1 MYIHCYPKARV
12 NKSAV
17 LGIQDFSLYEM
28 SKLRDRN
35 CGSRIEVNLIVGW
48 ATVTTPELS
57 PKDGGMMPRSHL
69 FYEGNHFVC
78 STFIEKSL
86 VTQLLKE

>member
-28 SKLRDRN
+28 SKRRGRN
-35 CGSRIEVNLIVGW
+35 CGGRIEVNLIVGW
-48 ATVTTPELS
+48 ATVTTAA
-57 PKDGGMMPRSHL
+57 KMTAWCRVRM
-69 FYEGNHFVC
+69 
-78 STFIEKSL
+78 STVKAVILCAVHVLKSR
-86 VTQLLKE
+86 